1 MTAEAREMN
10 QIAARLEEAR
20 KLIQIAKKELQES
33 EVEVMRKDAQLV
45 AARDN
50 FRFVQAQIMEEN
62 EPSFKKMTDAIQ
74 TIQMYAIMNG
84 ISLGD
89 TMDALTEKLFSQN
102 KTN

>member
-1 MTAEAREMN
+1 MI

-20 KLIQIAKKELQES
+20 KMIQIAKKELQES
-33 EVEVMRKDAQLV
+33 EMEVMRKDAKLV
-45 AARDN
+45 IARDN
-50 FRFVQAQIMEEN
+50 LRLLQAQIMEE
-62 EPSFKKMTDAIQ
+62 PSSFKKMTDAIQ

-84 ISLGD
+84 ISLGG

>member
-1 MTAEAREMN
+1 MI

-20 KLIQIAKKELQES
+20 KMIQIAKKELQES
-33 EVEVMRKDAQLV
+33 EMEVMRKDAKLV
-45 AARDN
+45 IARDN
-50 FRFVQAQIMEEN
+50 LRLLQAQIMEE
-62 EPSFKKMTDAIQ
+62 PSPFKKMTDAIQ